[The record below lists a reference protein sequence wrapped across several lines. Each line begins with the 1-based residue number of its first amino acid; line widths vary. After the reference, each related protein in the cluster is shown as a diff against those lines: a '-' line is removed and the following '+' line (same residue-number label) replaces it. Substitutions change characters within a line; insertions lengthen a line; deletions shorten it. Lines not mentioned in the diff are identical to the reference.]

1 MLKRSFDSTT
11 SFFPVS
17 GFGSRFG
24 TVSYTHL
31 DVYKRQLCIFGGL
44 ATFLIYGGLM
54 NPASVL
60 TAQGQPTAEMF
71 FLAYLQGIPFDLIHA
86 ASTVIFLL
94 VIAKPMRCV

>member
-1 MLKRSFDSTT
+1 
-11 SFFPVS
+11 
-17 GFGSRFG
+17 
-24 TVSYTHL
+24 
-31 DVYKRQLCIFGGL
+31 
-44 ATFLIYGGLM
+44 M

-94 VIAKPMRCV
+94 VIAKPMLEKMDRIKIKYGLIE